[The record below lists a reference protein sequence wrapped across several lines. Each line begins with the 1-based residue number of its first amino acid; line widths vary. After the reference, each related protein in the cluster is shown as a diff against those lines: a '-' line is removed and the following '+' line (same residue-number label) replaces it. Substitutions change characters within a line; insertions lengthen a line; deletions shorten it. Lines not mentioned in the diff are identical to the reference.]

1 MVSKKYKFILPSI
14 LSVLSIYFF
23 IQCTFFIEK
32 PAHMLHYLFSSKM
45 YGFLTSF
52 SPYDL
57 IPYFNIVFRA
67 GLFISGLFFV
77 FAAEP
82 LIKSRVK
89 GRRVISIPIA
99 IVTTP
104 FYFIFLY
111 LTFYGIQALFK

>member
-1 MVSKKYKFILPSI
+1 MVIKKNYKFFLYMI
-14 LSVLSIYFF
+14 LSVYFF
-23 IQCTFFIEK
+23 LQCTFFIEK
-32 PAHMLHYLFSSKM
+32 PTLLLHYLFAPKM

-57 IPYFNIVFRA
+57 VPYFNIVLKG
-67 GLFISGLFFV
+67 GLLISGLFFV

-82 LIKSRVK
+82 FIKPRVK